1 MILLILIVLLIVF
14 FVGCIL
20 MKDDDHEN
28 LGCGMSVFGGVF
40 SVAALI
46 VTIVLISQISC
57 GSVIDEKIALYE
69 ETNAKIE
76 EHINDVVTNYKS
88 YENDTY
94 EKFNGSNG
102 TEVVSLYPELKADEL
117 IQKQMEI
124 YHENQSNILTLKS
137 DKIGLKLV
145 RWWLYFGN

>member
-1 MILLILIVLLIVF
+1 MILLILIVSLIVF
-14 FVGCIL
+14 FVGRIL

-40 SVAALI
+40 SVVALI
-46 VTIVLISQISC
+46 ITIVLISQISC

-124 YHENQSNILTLKS
+124 YHENQSNILILKS